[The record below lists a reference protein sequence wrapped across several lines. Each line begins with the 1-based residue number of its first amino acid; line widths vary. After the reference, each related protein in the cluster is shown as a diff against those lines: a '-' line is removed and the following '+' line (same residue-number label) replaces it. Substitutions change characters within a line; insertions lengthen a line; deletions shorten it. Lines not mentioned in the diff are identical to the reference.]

1 MGDGVRIGCKSARS
15 AVPIANRE
23 TTGAAAHGLIHAAAP
38 LKGLIS
44 FQKERVVLLKTLTT
58 VASVALPIEERWSIK
73 RCRYAPDGSSA
84 GRVCIA
90 AGTHGDEMMGQLI
103 IYLVQQRI
111 GEHPDALRG
120 TVDFYPMLNPLGLDI
135 GERLVPSGTRLDM
148 NRAFPGSPNG
158 TPLEYM
164 CHQVIQDMRGAD
176 LVLDLHASARN
187 KSELYEVR
195 VSAKEAERL
204 LPRVRALCPQ
214 LIWVYP
220 DKGSFSASLTGALGA
235 VGTDAV
241 ILEADE
247 RRRLP

>member
-1 MGDGVRIGCKSARS
+1 M
-15 AVPIANRE
+15 
-23 TTGAAAHGLIHAAAP
+23 
-38 LKGLIS
+38 
-44 FQKERVVLLKTLTT
+44 LKTLTT

-90 AGTHGDEMMGQLI
+90 TGTHGDEMMGQLI

-195 VSAKEAERL
+195 VSARSARSSSGSTRTRAPSP
-204 LPRVRALCPQ
+204 PR
-214 LIWVYP
+214 
-220 DKGSFSASLTGALGA
+220 
-235 VGTDAV
+235 
-241 ILEADE
+241 
-247 RRRLP
+247 